1 MRDTTLSLYENQVG
15 LFLRVAAER
24 IETSLKPAELSRHID
39 RLGSIAGGIP
49 VVLDASG
56 VVVAHRLIGR
66 GLSEPARP
74 AQIDPLLA
82 QLMSET
88 PRYISKSNFQV
99 RLTEAA
105 GKQYGLAMQT
115 LDAPKGWQVGIYR
128 ERPILARLIS
138 LKRLLYGESLAV
150 LGIAVITA
158 FFASRTIT
166 RPLRDIAS
174 TAEDVGRFE
183 LETEPLPSSRITE
196 LNQTASAINSMVA
209 SLRWFALYV
218 PRNVVRRLM
227 LGRDV
232 ATAEE
237 RELTILFTDIAG
249 FTTTSETMTPTQL
262 NDFINHHL
270 SIVTDCIQE
279 QGGVVDKY
287 IGDAVM
293 AFFGAPASMPD
304 HALRGCRAAL
314 AVRRAIEADNVERRR
329 QDLKAVHVRV
339 GIHMGSVVIGNIGSK
354 SRVNYSIIG
363 DPVNV
368 AARLESQGKE
378 LGNPNQEVGILAS
391 SAVLDAAGL
400 TSEAQEVGFVKL
412 QGRLEELLVFRL

>member
-1 MRDTTLSLYENQVG
+1 
-15 LFLRVAAER
+15 
-24 IETSLKPAELSRHID
+24 
-39 RLGSIAGGIP
+39 
-49 VVLDASG
+49 
-56 VVVAHRLIGR
+56 
-66 GLSEPARP
+66 
-74 AQIDPLLA
+74 
-82 QLMSET
+82 
-88 PRYISKSNFQV
+88 
-99 RLTEAA
+99 
-105 GKQYGLAMQT
+105 
-115 LDAPKGWQVGIYR
+115 
-128 ERPILARLIS
+128 
-138 LKRLLYGESLAV
+138 
-150 LGIAVITA
+150 
-158 FFASRTIT
+158 
-166 RPLRDIAS
+166 
-174 TAEDVGRFE
+174 
-183 LETEPLPSSRITE
+183 
-196 LNQTASAINSMVA
+196 MVA

-354 SRVNYSIIG
+354 SRINYSIIG

-391 SAVLDAAGL
+391 SAVLEAAGL
-400 TSEAQEVGFVKL
+400 ISEAQEVGLVKL